1 VDVLPQMRGPVEP
14 RPNLPSGARPGRV
27 SRRRLNR
34 TVKGLHWALLGGL
47 GSLVAGA
54 LRTPGQP
61 SALLDIWFF
70 HAVVGLAVVLTALRP
85 LLRRGDRAAWSLVA
99 AGMLAW
105 LVGDLWWQVAVE
117 PLGARA
123 PSPNVSDG
131 WYLSFYPCVVA
142 ALLLLAARHAGGAR
156 KALWLDGLVAGL
168 GVAAIAALAFD
179 MLNGTPGSGAA
190 VLVDLAYP
198 TADLVLLAMTVVVL
212 AAQGWRLTRLWCL
225 LGLGCVSMI
234 VADTAF
240 LLHEAAGTYAQ
251 GSPWDLGWPTAFTL
265 VALAAWQPGRQQ
277 QPPDAAQPALVVPTM
292 VTAVSAGLLVASVTR
307 HVPHLAAVLAALALL
322 GAGFRTALAFRELRW
337 LVESRRLALTDDL
350 TGLGN
355 RRLLHDH
362 LTALLDRR
370 RPEDV
375 LAVLLLDLDRFKEVN
390 DALGHHVGD
399 ELLRRV
405 GPRLAAV
412 LRSGDVLAR
421 LGGDEFAVV
430 LGPGSDASHAQEV
443 AGRIRDALRV
453 PFRLEGIELHLDV
466 SIGIALCP
474 DHAMTTAG
482 LLQCSDVAMYEAK
495 KVRSGVE
502 MYFHERDLLN
512 RDRLRT
518 IAQLHAALA
527 SEQLVCHYQ
536 PQCDLATGEIVGA
549 EALVRWDHPDR
560 GLLTPDAFLGLAEQI
575 GLMAALTQQV
585 LATALAD
592 CWRWRTHGAQLSVS
606 VNLSGL
612 SLADATLPREVARL
626 LLQHDLPAEALILEV
641 TEDVMLADAAHT
653 QLVVAEL
660 QTLGVGLAID
670 DYGTG
675 YSSLTRLRTLPVQE
689 LKLDRSYIAGLGG
702 NDRDTAIVSSTVA
715 LAHALGLTVV
725 AEGVETAED
734 WQELSQLGCD
744 RAQGF
749 LLSPALPPASLV
761 PWLEAWRHSTPLTEP
776 AR

>member
-1 VDVLPQMRGPVEP
+1 VYVLSQMRRPDEP
-14 RPNLPSGARPGRV
+14 RTSPSGVRRVGV
-27 SRRRLNR
+27 SRRRWVR
-34 TVKGLHWALLGGL
+34 TVKGLHWALLGGF
-47 GSLVAGA
+47 GVLVVGA
-54 LRTPGQP
+54 LRTTGQW
-61 SALLDIWFF
+61 SALLDVWLFRG
-70 HAVVGLAVVLTALRP
+70 VVGLAVVLTALRP
-85 LLRRGDRAAWSLVA
+85 LLRRGDRPAWSLVV

-105 LVGDLWWQVAVE
+105 LVGDVWWQVAVE
-117 PLGARA
+117 PLGAGA
-123 PSPNVSDG
+123 PSPNVSDA
-131 WYLSFYPCVVA
+131 WYLLFYPCVVA
-142 ALLLLAARHAGGAR
+142 ALLLLAARHPGGAR
-156 KALWLDGLVAGL
+156 KTLWLDGLVAGL
-168 GVAAIAALAFD
+168 GVSAVAALAFD
-179 MLNGTPGSGAA
+179 MLSGTSGSGAA

-198 TADLVLLAMTVVVL
+198 TADLVLLAMTVAML
-212 AAQGWRLTRLWCL
+212 AARGWRLTPLWFL
-225 LGLGCVSMI
+225 LGLGCVSMV

-240 LLHEAAGTYAQ
+240 MLQEAAGTYVQ
-251 GSPWDLGWPTAFTL
+251 GSPWDLGWPAAFIL

-277 QPPDAAQPALVVPTM
+277 RRPDAAQPALVLPTM

-307 HVPHLAAVLAALALL
+307 HIPTLAAVLAALALL
-322 GAGFRTALAFRELRW
+322 GAGVRTMLAFRELRW

-355 RRLLHDH
+355 RRLLQNH
-362 LTALLDRR
+362 LTALLDQR
-370 RPEDV
+370 RPGDV

-405 GPRLAAV
+405 GPRLAGV

-430 LGPGSDASHAQEV
+430 LGPGSDASHAQGV
-443 AGRIRDALRV
+443 AGRIREALRT
-453 PFRLEGIELHLDV
+453 PFPLDGVELHLDV

-474 DHAMTTAG
+474 DHAVTAAG

-502 MYFHERDLLN
+502 VYSYERDLLN
-512 RDRLRT
+512 RDRLQT

-527 SEQLVCHYQ
+527 SEQLICHYQ
-536 PQCDLATGEIVGA
+536 PQCHLATGEIVGV

-560 GLLTPDAFLGLAEQI
+560 GLLNPDAFLVLAEQV
-575 GLMAALTQQV
+575 GLMAALTRRV

-606 VNLSGL
+606 VNLSGP
-612 SLADATLPREVARL
+612 SLADPTLPQEVARL
-626 LLQHDLPAEALILEV
+626 LLQHDVPADALVLEV
-641 TEDVMLADAAHT
+641 TEDVMLADAART

-660 QTLGVGLAID
+660 QILGVRLAID

-675 YSSLTRLRTLPVQE
+675 YSSLTQLRTLPVQE

-725 AEGVETAED
+725 AEGVETADD
-734 WQELSQLGCD
+734 WQELTRLGCD

-749 LLSPALPPASLV
+749 LLSPALPPSHLLS
-761 PWLEAWRHSTPLTEP
+761 WLEEWRHRTPLAEP